1 MDKLKLKVTAGNA
14 AGTEIHVGD
23 ALLIG
28 RSSDGEGRLGEDI
41 EISRRHARIAR
52 SPEGVYEIED
62 LGSTNGTLVNGRL
75 IDTPEELFPG
85 DTIEVGATTL
95 VVQVTAFTT
104 AVEEEAPAPE
114 PELELELEPEPAF
127 EPEPEPHPETPAADP
142 VASVPGPAAV
152 EEEPAAAPLPRLSLR
167 LEIDF
172 EAGEAEIALD
182 DESEPIRLVLEDGRW
197 RAT

>member
-41 EISRRHARIAR
+41 EISRRHAGIAR

-104 AVEEEAPAPE
+104 AVEEEPAP
-114 PELELELEPEPAF
+114 ELELEPEPAF
-127 EPEPEPHPETPAADP
+127 EPEPEPHPATPAADP

-152 EEEPAAAPLPRLSLR
+152 EEEPAPAPLPRLSLR
-167 LEIDF
+167 LEVDF

-182 DESEPIRLVLEDGRW
+182 DESEPVRLVLEDGRW
-197 RAT
+197 RAI